1 MKTLKTLLLGTFI
14 GFSSGI
20 ASSQIVPQ
28 GLNLQEHIRYDK
40 KLSLK
45 NLDEARLALWTAWG
59 QANEKLEEQPLPDL
73 QDLGSVTPHFWDMI
87 GEDPMPFYWGRKGD
101 SNAQDLPLFINI
113 HGSGP
118 KAHEWKA
125 NLYWVQKYE
134 DGPSVYFV
142 PQIPSEQRYR
152 WWFQPEQLAWEK
164 LFRLAFLDKQINPNK
179 FYFLGIS
186 EGGYGSQ
193 RLGAFYAD
201 YLAGAGPMAGGE
213 PLVNA
218 PVLNYRKIAFAF
230 ETGSEDKGFGRNTNT
245 LLAKEAFK
253 ELSMA
258 FPNDFKHQIRLQEG
272 KGHSI
277 DYTFVTPWL
286 VKHERNPLPKAFSWV
301 NFPMHNRYRTG
312 FYNLVIVEPFNI
324 SDAQEVDRT
333 LMHVNIVANNIYLTA
348 NTLNRETFEVGDITQ
363 GVLRFYLSPELVDL
377 SKTVNLIC
385 ER

>member
-179 FYFLGIS
+179 F
-186 EGGYGSQ
+186 
-193 RLGAFYAD
+193 
-201 YLAGAGPMAGGE
+201 
-213 PLVNA
+213 
-218 PVLNYRKIAFAF
+218 
-230 ETGSEDKGFGRNTNT
+230 
-245 LLAKEAFK
+245 
-253 ELSMA
+253 
-258 FPNDFKHQIRLQEG
+258 
-272 KGHSI
+272 
-277 DYTFVTPWL
+277 
-286 VKHERNPLPKAFSWV
+286 
-301 NFPMHNRYRTG
+301 
-312 FYNLVIVEPFNI
+312 
-324 SDAQEVDRT
+324 
-333 LMHVNIVANNIYLTA
+333 
-348 NTLNRETFEVGDITQ
+348 
-363 GVLRFYLSPELVDL
+363 
-377 SKTVNLIC
+377 
-385 ER
+385 